1 MVMMMF
7 IFFGIEWNKLFN
19 LNQNISDFLNFLF
32 LYYSSLLYLDFL
44 VRFEDFSGEE
54 DSSSDDEEV
63 F

>member
-1 MVMMMF
+1 MMMMF
-7 IFFGIEWNKLFN
+7 IFLEFLDDVSESDDDSLF
-19 LNQNISDFLNFLF
+19 SEFF
-32 LYYSSLLYLDFL
+32 LLYLDFL